1 MSKYHKINWRESDT
15 KELNRVVKNFNAKIN
30 RLAKKDNTL
39 AAILPEKVKVSEL
52 KELIKTRQDLNRE
65 LNMLKRFSRKGSE
78 KVVIIPDNDN
88 NLQITKWQLTEMNRK
103 VGLINRRRRE
113 RLEKLSNIEQKS
125 RGESLGY
132 KKGDIGM
139 GKATEVSLS
148 PMNAFTR
155 TMSKSDL
162 LMKWKAMMKE
172 SQSGFF
178 TEKDFRTRE
187 NFIVALERSYNTSD
201 IEDVI
206 SAIRK
211 MDIDVFLNQFE
222 SEPGMFEFGYPP
234 SQDQYEG
241 YVSHLKSIWLTN
253 N

>member
-15 KELNRVVKNFNAKIN
+15 KELNRVVKNFNAKIS
-30 RLAKKDNTL
+30 RLAKKDNSL
-39 AAILPEKVKVSEL
+39 AGILPDKVKVNEL

-78 KVVIIPDNDN
+78 KVVNIPDNEN
-88 NLQITKWQLTEMNRK
+88 NLQVTKWQLTEMNRK
-103 VGLINRRRRE
+103 VGIINRRRRE

-132 KKGDIGM
+132 TKGDIGM
-139 GKATEVSLS
+139 GKASEVSLS

-155 TMSKSDL
+155 TMSRSDL
-162 LMKWKAMMKE
+162 VRKWKAMMKE

-187 NFIVALERSYNTSD
+187 NFIVALERSYDVND
-201 IEDVI
+201 IQDVI
-206 SAIRK
+206 TSIRR
-211 MDIDVFLNQFE
+211 MDIDLFLNQFE

-234 SQDQYEG
+234 TQDQYDA
-241 YVSHLKSIWLTN
+241 YVEHLKTIWMPN
-253 N
+253 S

>member
-15 KELNRVVKNFNAKIN
+15 KELNRVVKNFNSKIN
-30 RLAKKDNTL
+30 RLAKKDNSL
-39 AAILPEKVKVSEL
+39 VNILPEKVKVSEL
-52 KELIKTRQDLNRE
+52 KELIKTRQDLHRE

-78 KVVIIPDNDN
+78 KVVIVPDNDN
-88 NLQITKWQLTEMNRK
+88 NLQVTKWQLTEMNRK
-103 VGLINRRRRE
+103 VGLINRRRKQ

-132 KKGDIGM
+132 TKGDIGM

-155 TMSKSDL
+155 TMSRSDL
-162 LMKWKAMMKE
+162 KMKWKVMMKE

-187 NFIVALERSYNTSD
+187 NFIVALERSYNTND
-201 IEDVI
+201 IQDVI
-206 SAIRK
+206 NVIRK

-234 SQDQYEG
+234 TQDQYDG
-241 YVSHLKSIWLTN
+241 YVEHLKSIWIPN
-253 N
+253 R

>member
-15 KELNRVVKNFNAKIN
+15 KELNRVVKNFNSKIN
-30 RLAKKDNTL
+30 RLAKKDNSL
-39 AAILPEKVKVSEL
+39 VNILPEKVKVSEL
-52 KELIKTRQDLNRE
+52 KELIKTRQDLHRE

-78 KVVIIPDNDN
+78 KVVVIPENDN
-88 NLQITKWQLTEMNRK
+88 NLQVTKWQLTEMNRK
-103 VGLINRRRRE
+103 VGLINRRRKQ

-132 KKGDIGM
+132 TKGDIGM

-155 TMSKSDL
+155 TMSRSDL
-162 LMKWKAMMKE
+162 KMKWKVMMKE

-187 NFIVALERSYNTSD
+187 NFIVALERSYNTND
-201 IEDVI
+201 IQDVI
-206 SAIRK
+206 NAIRK

-234 SQDQYEG
+234 TQDQYDG
-241 YVSHLKSIWLTN
+241 YVEHLKSIWIPN
-253 N
+253 R

>member
-15 KELNRVVKNFNAKIN
+15 KELNRVVKNFNSKIN
-30 RLAKKDNTL
+30 RLAKKDNSL
-39 AAILPEKVKVSEL
+39 VNILPEKVKVSEL
-52 KELIKTRQDLNRE
+52 KELIKTRQDLHRE

-78 KVVIIPDNDN
+78 KVVVIPENDN
-88 NLQITKWQLTEMNRK
+88 NLQVTKWQLTEMNRK
-103 VGLINRRRRE
+103 VGLINRRRKQ

-132 KKGDIGM
+132 TKGDIGM

-155 TMSKSDL
+155 TMSRSDL
-162 LMKWKAMMKE
+162 KMKWKVMMKE

-187 NFIVALERSYNTSD
+187 NFIVALERSYNTND
-201 IEDVI
+201 IQDVI
-206 SAIRK
+206 NVIRK

-234 SQDQYEG
+234 TQDQYDG
-241 YVSHLKSIWLTN
+241 YVEHLKSIWIPN
-253 N
+253 R